1 MTFRTTK
8 EIESFNREVK
18 QLIIDHATST
28 DRLDFIRERV
38 FVFITNEEG
47 TPFVVSETKKEF
59 LEEQERKKMGGPS
72 AATRS
77 LRGSTYF
84 VILL

>member
-59 LEEQERKKMGGPS
+59 LEEQERKKAKKEKKAKS
-72 AATRS
+72 F
-77 LRGSTYF
+77 STIKNLYGA
-84 VILL
+84 

>member
-38 FVFITNEEG
+38 VGFITNEEG

-59 LEEQERKKMGGPS
+59 LEEQERKK
-72 AATRS
+72 AKKEKKAKNF
-77 LRGSTYF
+77 STIKNLYGA
-84 VILL
+84 

>member
-18 QLIIDHATST
+18 QLIVDHATST
-28 DRLDFIRERV
+28 DQLDFIRERV

-47 TPFVVSETKKEF
+47 KHFVVSETKKEF
-59 LEEQERKKMGGPS
+59 LEEQERKK
-72 AATRS
+72 AKKEKKAKNF
-77 LRGSTYF
+77 STIKNLYGA
-84 VILL
+84 

>member
-59 LEEQERKKMGGPS
+59 LEEQERKKTKKEKK
-72 AATRS
+72 AKNF
-77 LRGSTYF
+77 STIKNLYGA
-84 VILL
+84 